1 MSSIQVRTAV
11 EGDLAWPA
19 EHDGHL
25 DRASIAVKLERG
37 EILVANLDGVVAG
50 LLWFDLLWSAVP
62 FIALVR
68 VDESA
73 RRRGV
78 GRALVEGLC
87 DRARSLG
94 AEFVLSSAAGDEA
107 EPQAWHH
114 AVGFQRCGELQ
125 GINGDGIAEIV
136 YLLRL

>member
-1 MSSIQVRTAV
+1 MSTPRVRTAA
-11 EGDLAWPA
+11 GHDLDWLA

-25 DRASIAVKLERG
+25 DRAGVAAKLERR
-37 EILVANLDGVVAG
+37 EVLVAELDGVPAG
-50 LLWFDLLWSAVP
+50 MLRFDLLWSAVP
-62 FIALVR
+62 FVALVR

-87 DRARSLG
+87 VRAQALG
-94 AEFVLSSAAGDEA
+94 AAFVLSSATGDEA
-107 EPQAWHH
+107 EPQAWHK
-114 AVGFQRCGELQ
+114 AVGFQPCGELQ
-125 GINGDGIAEIV
+125 GINDDGVGEIV